1 MNKAYPFSFYFLY
14 YAAMAAMLPFLV
26 LFYQQLGFTG
36 TQIGILTGISPLII
50 VIGGPFWTG
59 VADATRRHRVVMS
72 LGIGMAV
79 LASLSFLNL
88 RSFWAVAAAIGL
100 FNFFLAP
107 VIALAD
113 GATVASLGAERE
125 KYGRVRLGGTLG
137 WAVSA
142 FVAGLLIE
150 RFGLDMSFWSYAVLM
165 FLALLVGQKFVFPQ
179 HVAGISLRQ
188 GLRHFATSRRW
199 VLILSEGMFIGM
211 GVVLISNYLFV
222 YMKELGASESVMG
235 FANTLSTLAELPVLF
250 FAHVL
255 LKRFGARRL
264 MHIALFLSGLRMLL
278 FATFNSVGGILGAQ
292 LLNGLNF
299 PIFGAAM
306 VTYIDQHAPAG
317 MKSVALGLY
326 NSVSFGLGSAL
337 GGLLGGLLLDV
348 VGGRGMYLVCGLV
361 TLAVQGVL
369 VMVGRESPKD
379 LTTEP

>member
-1 MNKAYPFSFYFLY
+1 M
-14 YAAMAAMLPFLV
+14 
-26 LFYQQLGFTG
+26 
-36 TQIGILTGISPLII
+36 
-50 VIGGPFWTG
+50 
-59 VADATRRHRVVMS
+59 
-72 LGIGMAV
+72 
-79 LASLSFLNL
+79 
-88 RSFWAVAAAIGL
+88 
-100 FNFFLAP
+100 
-107 VIALAD
+107 
-113 GATVASLGAERE
+113 
-125 KYGRVRLGGTLG
+125 
-137 WAVSA
+137 
-142 FVAGLLIE
+142 
-150 RFGLDMSFWSYAVLM
+150 
-165 FLALLVGQKFVFPQ
+165 
-179 HVAGISLRQ
+179 
-188 GLRHFATSRRW
+188 
-199 VLILSEGMFIGM
+199 
-211 GVVLISNYLFV
+211 LISNYRFV

-235 FANTLSTLAELPVLF
+235 FANSLSTLAELPVLF

-255 LKRFGARRL
+255 LKRLGARRL

-361 TLAVQGVL
+361 MLAVQGVL